1 MRRAMQAGLGRL
13 AAVAVCATGLGGCL
27 HPGSVQRAYDGDVV
41 EGRYISPEAYAA
53 YLRGAIAGAEGHT
66 ADAVAAY
73 EEAARRDP
81 ASPEPWTRI
90 AELRCAADARGQ
102 AGPAERAIAH
112 ALDLDPGYARAWA
125 ARATC
130 AEARGDSAARR
141 AAAAR
146 ASELDPDGDAANVLL
161 AASQPSTEP
170 TRAALV
176 ALTVTAREPP
186 IAWDALATWAQAHG
200 DVALWTRALIELAR
214 VAPERRQSVARSAEE
229 LAGAGNV
236 AEARAVAAAALDAG
250 EAPWPERLALA
261 ARLAVDESIAR
272 RDASS
277 VRRRATRGRV
287 ALDEAAGRAWLA
299 GERGLAR
306 DLVATDTG
314 ADPGALGARLVLAV
328 AQGVDLASA
337 GTVRP
342 GDVPA
347 SPAAIVA
354 FGIAVVHAG
363 ASAETRAAVAR
374 APRAPFVAGDDRV
387 TRPAVD
393 LVSRGALPA
402 GALPP
407 DGLVELAGVEGVA
420 PGVRLDPEDARL
432 DLRHRLLAHALVQP
446 DGPRVQ
452 QLAGRLRSVSAF
464 DPVVASA
471 FALLQLASGAPVSPD
486 APRTLLMRN
495 PADPLLAA
503 TALRLAEKVGD
514 QEVAR
519 RARETLSA
527 LGKPRLTVD

>member
-1 MRRAMQAGLGRL
+1 VRRRALARLRGLGIV
-13 AAVAVCATGLGGCL
+13 VACGGALVGCL
-27 HPGSVQRAYDGDVV
+27 HPGVVERAYEGDVI
-41 EGRYISPEAYAA
+41 EGRYVSPEAYAA
-53 YLRGAIAGAEGHT
+53 FLRGAIAAAEGHT
-66 ADAVAAY
+66 ADAVASY

-90 AELRCAADARGQ
+90 AEVRCAADARGQ
-102 AGPAERAIAH
+102 ADPAERAIAH
-112 ALDLDPGYARAWA
+112 ALHLDPGYARAWA
-125 ARATC
+125 ARAAC
-130 AEARGDSAARR
+130 AEGRGDAAAQR
-141 AAAAR
+141 AAAER
-146 ASELDPDGDAANVLL
+146 ASALDPDGDGANAML
-161 AASQPSTEP
+161 AASQPSSGP
-170 TRAALV
+170 ARAALV

-186 IAWDALATWAQAHG
+186 VAWDALATWAQSHG
-200 DVALWTRALIELAR
+200 DVALWTRALVELAR
-214 VAPERRQSVARSAEE
+214 VAPQRRQSVARSAEE
-229 LAGAGNV
+229 LAGAGDI
-236 AEARAVAAAALDAG
+236 AEARAVAAAALDG
-250 EAPWPERLALA
+250 GTTPWPERLALA
-261 ARLAVDESIAR
+261 ARLAVDEAIAR
-272 RDASS
+272 RDGRS

-299 GERGLAR
+299 GDRGLAR
-306 DLVATDTG
+306 DLASTDAG

-337 GTVRP
+337 GAVHP
-342 GDVPA
+342 GDAPA
-347 SPAAIVA
+347 SPAALVA
-354 FGIAVVHAG
+354 FGTAIVHAG

-374 APRAPFVAGDDRV
+374 VPTVAFVAGDDRV
-387 TRPAVD
+387 VRPAVD

-402 GALPP
+402 AALPP

-446 DGPRVQ
+446 DGPRVKE
-452 QLAGRLRSVSAF
+452 LSARLRAVSTS

-486 APRTLLMRN
+486 APRSLLMRN

-514 QEVAR
+514 QDVAR